1 MWKIIEIN
9 MESLSDNPGRIF
21 TLSGNIFTNM
31 VTATLRSKNGTLDT
45 KFSKNGFYRSQF
57 FPTGSKIK
65 EEKNSEEQEDPGTT
79 RDRSFG
85 GGTEAGVIVIPIVV
99 VSLLFIIGLSRS
111 FLALSPSRM
120 SHCSTNNA
128 ASVFFTSLLQ

>member
-9 MESLSDNPGRIF
+9 VESLSDNPRRIS
-21 TLSGNIFTNM
+21 TLSGNISTKM
-31 VTATLRSKNGTLDT
+31 VTATLGNKNGTLDT
-45 KFSKNGFYRSQF
+45 TFSKNGFYRSQF

-65 EEKNSEEQEDPGTT
+65 KEENSEEQEDPGTT
-79 RDRSFG
+79 KDRSFG

-111 FLALSPSRM
+111 FLALPLSRM
-120 SHCSTNNA
+120 SRCSTNNA
-128 ASVFFTSLLQ
+128 ATVFFTSLLQ

>member
-1 MWKIIEIN
+1 MWKIIEVN
-9 MESLSDNPGRIF
+9 MVWFSDNPRRIF
-21 TLSGNIFTNM
+21 TLSGNIFTKM

-45 KFSKNGFYRSQF
+45 TFSKNGFYRSQF
-57 FPTGSKIK
+57 FPTGLKIK
-65 EEKNSEEQEDPGTT
+65 KEKNSEEQEDPGTT

-111 FLALSPSRM
+111 FFGSFPLPYVA
-120 SHCSTNNA
+120 
-128 ASVFFTSLLQ
+128 FFHK